1 MGKSKLRGGKKA
13 HNKRVKLR
21 NNNIDSKR
29 KKLQE
34 DYEKLMKTNYEE
46 FLKNN
51 GGEIMSGE
59 TKEIENNQ
67 GEELTIKSD
76 TKDSLVT
83 ESESAVEIKMD
94 YKPTNATDG
103 LLK

>member
-1 MGKSKLRGGKKA
+1 MPKSKLRGGKKA

-21 NNNIDSKR
+21 NNDITTQRSR
-29 KKLQE
+29 IQQE
-34 DYEKLMKTNYEE
+34 YENMMKTNYEE

-59 TKEIENNQ
+59 TKEIENNE
-67 GEELTIKSD
+67 GEGLTIKSD
-76 TKDSLVT
+76 GKINDVI
-83 ESESAVEIKMD
+83 ESESPVEIKMD
-94 YKPTNATDG
+94 YKPTNPTEG